1 MSRAIILLIAATAL
15 LCAAQC
21 ASALTFDVSVGT
33 AKCFKEEM
41 SKNQLVTG
49 TYQVPTSN
57 VLMMRFWVR
66 HQQNGHQFFFPFFSV
81 CESRV
86 ATKKKKKKKQK
97 KSDTELG
104 WFFFCSPRL

>member
-66 HQQNGHQFFFPFFSV
+66 HQQNVKKFFLHFFSV
-81 CESRV
+81 FQSLFS
-86 ATKKKKKKKQK
+86 KKKKKKKKPK
-97 KSDTELG
+97 KRDTELV